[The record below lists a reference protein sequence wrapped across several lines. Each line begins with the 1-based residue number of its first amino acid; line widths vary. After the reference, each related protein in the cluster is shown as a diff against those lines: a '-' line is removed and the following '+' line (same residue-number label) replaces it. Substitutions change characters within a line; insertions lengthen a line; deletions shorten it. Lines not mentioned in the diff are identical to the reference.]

1 MGLLLLVLSET
12 CEERFVAPARR
23 RVAHNSAPA
32 ARGATQRAQQAEGC
46 CSRCIGITVIKR
58 ISKEGRKRWALF
70 PALPLSHCT
79 TLGWYK
85 CGATRVTLSFLAMIP
100 TAKR

>member
-12 CEERFVAPARR
+12 GEERFAAPAGQG
-23 RVAHNSAPA
+23 VAHSSAPA
-32 ARGATQRAQQAEGC
+32 VRGETQRAQPTEGC

-58 ISKEGRKRWALF
+58 ISKEGQKHWALF

-79 TLGWYK
+79 TPGKYK
-85 CGATRVTLSFLAMIP
+85 RTE
-100 TAKR
+100 